1 MRRSTLL
8 LLCALA
14 IPTLAGCGG
23 STASGAGTNSSPEA
37 PAATV
42 PPPAADDSREL
53 VLHPQDLD
61 PSFTVVPSGTRR
73 VPLSE
78 ELKQESAK
86 ARAADRRSYLGGYTA
101 MYSGFQAVI
110 GSEALTYRNATD
122 AGIVFS
128 DRTGLRASLHMLH
141 GRFAPVPRAD
151 PGAHH
156 LMVLGRVAVGGRT
169 WPAAFYAWRDGVHI
183 ELVFE
188 VGPHIGA
195 ADAVQLARAQAAHEP
210 GAGGSA

>member
-1 MRRSTLL
+1 MRRSALP

-14 IPTLAGCGG
+14 IPALAGCGG
-23 STASGAGTNSSPEA
+23 STASGAGTSPSAGA
-37 PAATV
+37 PTNAS
-42 PPPAADDSREL
+42 PPPVTDDSRDL
-53 VLHPQDLD
+53 VLQANDVGPN
-61 PSFTVVPSGTRR
+61 FTVVPRGTRG

-101 MYSGFQAVI
+101 TYAGFQAII

-141 GRFAPVPRAD
+141 GHFAPVPRGF

-188 VGPHIGA
+188 VGPHVGA
-195 ADAVQLARAQAAHEP
+195 ADAVQLARVQAAHELQP
-210 GAGGSA
+210 AGSA

>member
-8 LLCALA
+8 LLCALV
-14 IPTLAGCGG
+14 IPALAGCGR
-23 STASGAGTNSSPEA
+23 STASSAGTSPSTEV
-37 PAATV
+37 PASTA
-42 PPPAADDSREL
+42 PPPVTDDSRDL
-53 VLHPQDLD
+53 VLQVNDVGPN
-61 PSFTVVPSGTRR
+61 FTVVPKGTRR

-101 MYSGFQAVI
+101 TYAGFQAII
-110 GSEALTYRNATD
+110 GSEALTYRNPTD

-128 DRTGLRASLHMLH
+128 DRTGLKASLHMLH
-141 GRFAPVPRAD
+141 GHFARVPRGN

-188 VGPHIGA
+188 VGPDVGA
-195 ADAVQLARAQAAHEP
+195 ADAVQLARVQAAREP

>member
-1 MRRSTLL
+1 MRRSALL

-14 IPTLAGCGG
+14 IPALAGCGG
-23 STASGAGTNSSPEA
+23 STASSAGTSPSTEA
-37 PAATV
+37 PTSTS
-42 PPPAADDSREL
+42 PPRVTDDSRDL
-53 VLHPQDLD
+53 VLEADDVGPN
-61 PSFTVVPSGTRR
+61 FTVVPKGTRR

-101 MYSGFQAVI
+101 TYAGFQAII
-110 GSEALTYRNATD
+110 GSEALTYRNAAD

-128 DRTGLRASLHMLH
+128 DQTGLKASLHMLH
-141 GRFAPVPRAD
+141 GHFAPVPRTY

-156 LMVLGRVAVGGRT
+156 LLVLGRVAVGGRT

-188 VGPHIGA
+188 IGPHVGA
-195 ADAVQLARAQAAHEP
+195 ADAVQLARVQAAREP